1 MRKGNYKK
9 KKELHYDEYIIETFD
24 KPFEMFSFLK

>member
-9 KKELHYDEYIIETFD
+9 KELPYDEDIIETFD